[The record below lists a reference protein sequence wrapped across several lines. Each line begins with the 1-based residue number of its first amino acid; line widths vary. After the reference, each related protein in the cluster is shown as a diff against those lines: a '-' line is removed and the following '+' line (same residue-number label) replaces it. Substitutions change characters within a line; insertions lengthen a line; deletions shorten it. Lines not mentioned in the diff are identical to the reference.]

1 MLGLPRTSSWARLSP
16 RLWRSESGRAAS
28 MSCYENFRGRIQHS
42 MSRIIAC
49 VALKVPPI
57 EPEPKPDPEP
67 EPGSDPDV
75 RPGFDPLPE
84 PMPM

>member
-1 MLGLPRTSSWARLSP
+1 
-16 RLWRSESGRAAS
+16 
-28 MSCYENFRGRIQHS
+28 MSCYENYRGRIQHS

-57 EPEPKPDPEP
+57 EPDPKPEPRPDPEP